1 MCVDL
6 ILRIVSLCL
15 YLLLN
20 FFDSCDSGIP
30 GRKTNWTHFRDCIW
44 ISKFAGANQLFLV
57 SLHLVLF
64 WKSSVWVALTL
75 LYVASLF
82 LPFCSLLEGLAP
94 PAFASFI
101 PFVGA
106 ISLLPAC
113 TPSLP
118 CSAVP
123 HSVHADNSHCFSPSC
138 FRLGLFFFLYFFVV
152 QFVVSSWCRWISTSA
167 GWMQTWRGLK
177 LISKINWKAAT
188 SKPLDPEAW
197 KVGKFDTTESLFQHL
212 EYQTRK
218 AEM

>member
-15 YLLLN
+15 YLLPN

-30 GRKTNWTHFRDCIW
+30 GRKTNWTHFGDCIW
-44 ISKFAGANQLFLV
+44 ISKFARANQLFLV

-123 HSVHADNSHCFSPSC
+123 HSVRADNSHCFSPSC
-138 FRLGLFFFLYFFVV
+138 FRLGLFFFVFLCSSVCGFLLV
-152 QFVVSSWCRWISTSA
+152 QVDKHIRRLDADLARFEA
-167 GWMQTWRGLK
+167 DLK
-177 LISKINWKAAT
+177 DKLEGSDFET
-188 SKPLDPEAW
+188 PGSR
-197 KVGKFDTTESLFQHL
+197 SL
-212 EYQTRK
+212 K
-218 AEM
+218 SG